1 MIRMKIIKTKANMD
15 GKGRLKERERNMNK
29 EMNLKQDPNKAMVDF
44 NIKKKVVWDRFLR
57 MD

>member
-1 MIRMKIIKTKANMD
+1 MKTIKTKANMD